1 MIGIRGWFGTWTAW
15 NANHSNLKDSSER
28 SKRGGKF
35 FSGFRATYEL
45 RGAADVS
52 GSATTWSPFMAFPGQ
67 DPEDRRESKWRTSYG
82 RLQPFVSL
90 SRPVSSLDR
99 ISIGRRLS
107 TPFVIRE
114 NLETRSTLVPYATV
128 RNDHLGWPCDHEHDV
143 KLTGRTACQP
153 LSILFP
159 TSVLTYR

>member
-1 MIGIRGWFGTWTAW
+1 MIRHVNRVEREPFEFKRLVRTVETRRQIFFRFSCDVRAAWRGRCLWISHDLITFYGFPRTRSWG
-15 NANHSNLKDSSER
+15 SSWIEMEDLLR
-28 SKRGGKF
+28 SPPAICLSLTSR
-35 FSGFRATYEL
+35 L
-45 RGAADVS
+45 VS
-52 GSATTWSPFMAFPGQ
+52 
-67 DPEDRRESKWRTSYG
+67 
-82 RLQPFVSL
+82 
-90 SRPVSSLDR
+90 DR

-128 RNDHLGWPCDHEHDV
+128 RNDHLGWPCEHDV